1 MKHRILG
8 VEVVV
13 RQGLKYLLA
22 RNVLRVILVLPI
34 IGLVLPIVRHPNRPL
49 TDAFSQN
56 SLYLNLTLLIALS
69 ASFKYH
75 KQLGASVDRRF
86 FREAHDQE
94 CVLNELIEQIAEI
107 DSLADISAL
116 VSQQL
121 IATMHPCSISVF
133 YRETATSELR
143 LRCTSG
149 SGLEMGPALPDN
161 FQILRMARE
170 TRKPLDSLALGRAE
184 LPALERDWL
193 HNLGVHLVVPIGQT
207 NQPPAGLLVM
217 GEKRSEEP
225 YSPAD
230 QKLLQGIAAQ
240 MAVVY
245 ERIWL
250 REQVEV
256 DRRLRY
262 EVFAHVD
269 AQSVDLLK
277 ECPTCAVCYEHR
289 EETCVHDGSQ
299 LIHTL
304 PVARTIESRYRLDR
318 RIGQGGMGAVFEAT
332 DLRLHRKVAIKVLVG
347 RLFGNLPALRRFER
361 EAEACAR
368 LIHPNIIVIHDFGR
382 IGQEGAYLV
391 MDRLY
396 GRTVRSELKR
406 NGKLPPVSVAEWFDQ
421 FLNGLQAAHG
431 AGIAHRDLKPENVF
445 ITPLEM
451 GGDRITIL
459 DFGLAKL
466 RLAEPAEIESLT
478 MPGTVVGTIGYMS
491 PEQLSGQASDER
503 SDLFS
508 TGVMIFEG
516 ITGTLPFNA
525 TSYADL
531 LRAMSQDSPTVPGD
545 SAEIASLNRL
555 LRKCLAP
562 NRSTRFQTASEL
574 QSELLPGL
582 RAWAHMT

>member
-1 MKHRILG
+1 MW
-8 VEVVV
+8 
-13 RQGLKYLLA
+13 
-22 RNVLRVILVLPI
+22 
-34 IGLVLPIVRHPNRPL
+34 
-49 TDAFSQN
+49 AFSLN
-56 SLYLNLTLLIALS
+56 SVYLNLTLLIALS
-69 ASFKYH
+69 VSFKYH
-75 KQLGASVDRRF
+75 KQLGAAVDRKF

-94 CVLNELIEQIAEI
+94 RVLNELIEQIAEI
-107 DSLADISAL
+107 DSLAEISAL

-121 IATMHPCSISVF
+121 MVTMHPYSICVF
-133 YRETATSELR
+133 YRETARSELR
-143 LRCTSG
+143 LRCRSD
-149 SGLEMGPALPDN
+149 SGLEMGPALADN

-347 RLFGNLPALRRFER
+347 RLFGNLAALRRFER

-368 LIHPNIIVIHDFGR
+368 LIHRNIIVIHDFGR

-459 DFGLAKL
+459 DFGLA
-466 RLAEPAEIESLT
+466 
-478 MPGTVVGTIGYMS
+478 VGVHRIHIDYS
-491 PEQLSGQASDER
+491 CDR
-503 SDLFS
+503 SSVL
-508 TGVMIFEG
+508 I
-516 ITGTLPFNA
+516 
-525 TSYADL
+525 
-531 LRAMSQDSPTVPGD
+531 
-545 SAEIASLNRL
+545 
-555 LRKCLAP
+555 
-562 NRSTRFQTASEL
+562 
-574 QSELLPGL
+574 
-582 RAWAHMT
+582 